1 MIAKFN
7 TAAPAGVA
15 APAGAP
21 AGKGGTM
28 KTILIIG
35 LLAAAGYGLY
45 RYLNRKKPVAVVSVN
60 QEEEY

>member
-7 TAAPAGVA
+7 TAGAGVPGTA
-15 APAGAP
+15 S

-28 KTILIIG
+28 KTILIFT

-45 RYLNRKKPVAVVSVN
+45 RYLNRKKPVTTVSVN
-60 QEEEY
+60 EEEY